1 MTECHDLSY
10 LPHSFKKRE
19 KSPLATNRASK
30 LDKWLKKTLIMVE
43 EMKKNLKIK
52 TDLKNKI
59 LDGVLLGTSILY
71 QIVLGVG

>member
-10 LPHSFKKRE
+10 LPHSLKKRE

-30 LDKWLKKTLIMVE
+30 LDNWLKKTLIMVE
-43 EMKKNLKIK
+43 EMKNLKIK
-52 TDLKNKI
+52 IDLKNKI
-59 LDGVLLGTSILY
+59 LDGVLLGTSLLY